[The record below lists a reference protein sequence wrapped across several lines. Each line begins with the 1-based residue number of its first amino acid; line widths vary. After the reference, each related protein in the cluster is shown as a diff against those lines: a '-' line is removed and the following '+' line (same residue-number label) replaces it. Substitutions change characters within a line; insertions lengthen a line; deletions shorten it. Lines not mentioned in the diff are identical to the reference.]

1 MNQEIGSGLTRCV
14 AEVGWPGICI
24 HSVRKAKNNELAAM
38 GRIFITLCPVG
49 QPKQRKYQPFKS
61 PDYDNNSRKTKD
73 LVCGV
78 GGGRQNTGP

>member
-1 MNQEIGSGLTRCV
+1 
-14 AEVGWPGICI
+14 
-24 HSVRKAKNNELAAM
+24 M

-73 LVCGV
+73 PVCGV
-78 GGGRQNTGP
+78 AWRGGVGDARIQGLINAGVF